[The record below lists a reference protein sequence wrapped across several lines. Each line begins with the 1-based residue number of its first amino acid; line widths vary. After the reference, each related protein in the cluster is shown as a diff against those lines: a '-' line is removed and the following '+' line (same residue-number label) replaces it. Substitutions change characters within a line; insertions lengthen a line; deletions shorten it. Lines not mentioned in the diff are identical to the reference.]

1 MNKKI
6 IFILLLIVLTID
18 SCRKSDYIP
27 APKIDLGKTS
37 TEMGYITTPVLNNS
51 NSFTFE
57 VKVTPGAKYS
67 FQVTDIKGDVIK
79 SQGLTADQEIEFVT
93 LDVSKITSGVYDLI
107 FIDTKGNELK
117 YPIVIK

>member
-6 IFILLLIVLTID
+6 IFILFAIVLTID
-18 SCRKSDYIP
+18 SCRKSEYVP
-27 APKIDLGKTS
+27 APKIDLGKVP
-37 TEMGYITTPVLNNS
+37 TEMGYITTPILNNT
-51 NSFTFE
+51 NRFVFQ

-67 FQVTDIKGDVIK
+67 FQVTNIKGDVIE
-79 SQGLTADQEIEFVT
+79 SQGLVADQETETIT
-93 LDVSKITSGVYDLI
+93 LDVSKVPSGMYDLI